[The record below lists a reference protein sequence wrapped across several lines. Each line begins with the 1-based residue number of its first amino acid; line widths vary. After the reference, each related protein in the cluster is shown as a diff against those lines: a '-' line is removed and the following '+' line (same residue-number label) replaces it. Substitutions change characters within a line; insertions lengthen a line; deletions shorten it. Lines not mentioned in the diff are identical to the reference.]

1 MQLAAAERHIA
12 ETKEFIAR
20 QLDTLA
26 TLRRDGKDV
35 KAAEKLLAS
44 WLDSLAAF
52 EAHQREIIGQLR
64 DIRSGRA
71 NEGPGPS
78 RSTV

>member
-1 MQLAAAERHIA
+1 VPDFEKQLAAAERHIA

-20 QLDTLA
+20 QLDTLS

-52 EAHQREIIGQLR
+52 EAHQRAIIQQLAELR
-64 DIRSGRA
+64 RG
-71 NEGPGPS
+71 S
-78 RSTV
+78 R